1 MYKYNKYLSLILER
15 FVRFYGEPLLE
26 KYTNSSLHELKGP
39 FIEKWH
45 QLCLHCDKLERLIA
59 NDSHI
64 SQKDYVELLELQN
77 FYEVLLHLIYNVIPD
92 FSIEQLILENERF
105 YKLSKKDLK
114 LHFLHHVNFL
124 GYYYNQTEDAL
135 LKEQGNLTPKLYAQ
149 IATQHNTVALI
160 LDLIIKQQ

>member
-77 FYEVLLHLIYNVIPD
+77 FY
-92 FSIEQLILENERF
+92 
-105 YKLSKKDLK
+105 
-114 LHFLHHVNFL
+114 
-124 GYYYNQTEDAL
+124 
-135 LKEQGNLTPKLYAQ
+135 
-149 IATQHNTVALI
+149 
-160 LDLIIKQQ
+160 